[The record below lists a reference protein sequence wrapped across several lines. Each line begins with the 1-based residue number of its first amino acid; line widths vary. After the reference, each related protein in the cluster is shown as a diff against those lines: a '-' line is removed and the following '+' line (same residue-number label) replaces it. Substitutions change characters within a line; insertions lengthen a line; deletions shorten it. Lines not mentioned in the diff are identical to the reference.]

1 MEGASS
7 MAQHIHAND
16 DETRHPPDDAITMLI
31 ADHRQVRALFQ
42 QYADTPDPYLK
53 QIIAEHVFAEL
64 TLHMLLEETV
74 FYPAVAEQADEEGKH
89 LVSEAQ
95 QDHQD
100 IRALIETLQ
109 EIDDDTAFETRF
121 QKLRVHV
128 EQHIEDEEARMFPEA
143 VQVLAS
149 HWEEITV
156 LLQERKAQILA
167 S

>member
-1 MEGASS
+1 MIQRDS
-7 MAQHIHAND
+7 AND
-16 DETRHPPDDAITMLI
+16 DETNHPPNDAIAMLT

-64 TLHMLLEETV
+64 TLHMLLEESV
-74 FYPAVAEQADEEGKH
+74 FYPAVAEQADAEGKH

-95 QDHQD
+95 QEHQE
-100 IRALIETLQ
+100 IKALIETLQ

-121 QKLRVHV
+121 QALHAQV

-143 VQVLAS
+143 AQVLAS

-156 LLQERKAQILA
+156 LLLERKARILA